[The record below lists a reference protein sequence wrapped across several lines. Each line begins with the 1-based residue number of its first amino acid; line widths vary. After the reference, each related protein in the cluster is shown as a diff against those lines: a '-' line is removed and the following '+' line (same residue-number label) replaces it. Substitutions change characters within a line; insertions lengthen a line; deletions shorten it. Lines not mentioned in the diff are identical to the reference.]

1 MSAHNDARGGPMS
14 DTVTGMEKKKN
25 IIARFFG
32 IREIGALIPL
42 VIIFVIA
49 ALSNRAFISLPNL
62 LNMLRAASYLFIV
75 AVGMTFV
82 LCGRGLDLS
91 VGSQVGLSGIL
102 LGMLMVWWHVPVW
115 ASILITLLAGV
126 AAGAF
131 NGFLITILRIPPF
144 IATLATFY
152 SYRGILQGITKAAP
166 IGPMPQGFKVLGQG
180 SFLGITYVIW
190 FILVLLLAA
199 TFVLRKTKYGRY
211 TLAMGGNVE
220 STRLAGI
227 NTNRLTF
234 SLYVLIGVLAVVTS
248 IFFNSRFPSVQ
259 PTTGTGMELQAIAA
273 CIIGGVSLFGGSGS
287 ILGTLIGCLFLT
299 VLENGMIM
307 AHISGYWQQAV
318 LGLIIIVA
326 IVIDLVRKGELRR
339 KS

>member
-1 MSAHNDARGGPMS
+1 MS
-14 DTVTGMEKKKN
+14 DATVARNKG
-25 IIARFFG
+25 IVRRFFG
-32 IREIGALIPL
+32 MREIGALIPL
-42 VIIFVIA
+42 VVIFVAA
-49 ALSNRAFISLPNL
+49 ALSNPAFITLPNL
-62 LNMLRAASYLFIV
+62 LNMLRATSYLFIV

-91 VGSQVGLSGIL
+91 VGSQMGFAGIM
-102 LGMLMVWWHVPVW
+102 LGMLMVWWNVPIW
-115 ASILITLLAGV
+115 ASVLITLLVGV
-126 AAGAF
+126 AAGAL
-131 NGFLITILRIPPF
+131 NGLLITVLRIPPF

-166 IGPMPQGFKVLGQG
+166 IGPMPQAFKAFGQSG
-180 SFLGITYVIW
+180 FLGVASVSW
-190 FILVLLLAA
+190 FLVLLAFVA
-199 TFVLRKTKYGRY
+199 TFVLRKTKFGRY

-234 SLYVLIGVLAVVTS
+234 SLYVITGVLAS
-248 IFFNSRFPSVQ
+248 ISGIFFNSRFSSVQ

-287 ILGTLIGCLFLT
+287 IVGTLIGCVFLT

-307 AHISGYWQQAV
+307 AHISGYWQHAV
-318 LGLIIIVA
+318 VGLIIIIA
-326 IVIDLVRKGELRR
+326 IVIDLIRKGELFR
-339 KS
+339 KE